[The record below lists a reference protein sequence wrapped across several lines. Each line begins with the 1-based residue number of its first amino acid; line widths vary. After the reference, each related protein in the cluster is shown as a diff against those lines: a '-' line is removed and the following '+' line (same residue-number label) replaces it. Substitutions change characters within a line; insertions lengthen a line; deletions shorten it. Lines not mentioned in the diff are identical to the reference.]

1 MHTVISVR
9 IMSLLMWKIMSF
21 FMGDLEYCQLKDR
34 PPPNGIRR
42 GDCRATTGQDL
53 DMLQLERFQEELAR
67 L

>member
-1 MHTVISVR
+1 MVNNVVF
-9 IMSLLMWKIMSF
+9 L
-21 FMGDLEYCQLKDR
+21 GDLEYCQLKDS
-34 PPPNGIRR
+34 PPPIGIRR